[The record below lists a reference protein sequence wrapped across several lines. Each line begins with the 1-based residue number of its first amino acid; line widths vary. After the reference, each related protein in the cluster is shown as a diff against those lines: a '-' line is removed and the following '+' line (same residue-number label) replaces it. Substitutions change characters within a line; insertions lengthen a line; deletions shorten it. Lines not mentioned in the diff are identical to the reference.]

1 MAEAILIDV
10 ASGLISRLVSLAAD
24 EVIRAWNVHED
35 LEELCGK
42 LEFIN
47 DLLLDAS
54 AKKLTMTTVQ
64 RFFNKLED
72 VAHVANVFMNEL
84 EYEVTRQKVE
94 NHQRKRDFF
103 VPSKNTML
111 HRFKMAHKIKSIL
124 DSFKEILKW
133 GNDLGLQ
140 PVAYLNTTVQPSGSN
155 NTSPFQDKAL
165 IVGRDKDI
173 SYLVQMVCKNHQEN
187 LRLIAVIGMGGQGKT
202 TLARMVFNS
211 DIVVNMFPN
220 KIWVTVSHDFD
231 LMNILNQMVESLTSK
246 PSMFRNAQ
254 GVINVLQKKLK
265 GKKFL
270 LVLDNVW
277 NEKPENWDELMNSLL
292 GFGGAKGSSILITT
306 RNQKVIDAMRCPI
319 SYRLDN
325 LSEQDSWELFK
336 KSAFS
341 QGGVVE
347 TKAFAAL
354 GRHMVERCGGLPLAI
369 NSLASVLRT
378 KKSEQEWLQI
388 QDSETW
394 KSERILPALRFS
406 YNNLPSTSLKRC
418 FAYCSIVPKTS
429 KIYKDDIVQIWMALG
444 FLLPPKG
451 SALLMEDIGN
461 EYLNILLWN
470 SLLQEGDRDK
480 LGDIT
485 YYKMHD
491 LVHDLA
497 LDVSK
502 HNSATM
508 NDSGVLSHNSKAT
521 YVRLDEGYSGT
532 KPANMRRNFEGVQM
546 LYVGARILGNVLPY
560 LKHLTALVVN
570 NDEVTY
576 LLPSSLHKM
585 KYLKHLD
592 ISCFHGKLPNHI
604 TEFYNLQTLRVGNLE
619 ELPKKFCNLI
629 NLRHLVITDKNGD
642 PPSCMFTGIEKLT
655 CLQTLPHFVVSRD
668 QNCLLGKLGGL
679 NNLRGKLSLYGLSD
693 VMNREEASAARL
705 CRKSYIHRL
714 LLEWRSIKDDQE
726 DRKYNDEDVMEGLK
740 PHVNL
745 KKLKIVNFE
754 GKKFASW
761 IIMMRN
767 LVEIT
772 VIDSERC
779 EEFPPLG
786 HLPKL
791 RKIKISSMENVKVI
805 GSDIWGGVGSSGTE
819 FSESGAPETVTTMYP
834 SLTELILQ
842 DLPKLEEWLEPV
854 VSSGS
859 EDQRALL
866 VFPKIEILV
875 ILNCPN
881 LRRIPRNCFTFLKEL
896 VISDLDSS
904 NMILESVSR
913 TVSSLRYLRL
923 VRISDGKEE
932 SSSPPPPNLDSISN
946 KLLTNNSLSLRSLDI
961 HQCEALTCLTL
972 GVALQQLEVCYCPQ
986 LATISVAKD
995 SVGLKYLRIASCPSL
1010 SEWVFVQSMSSTLV
1024 QLVLGPFLAELEE
1037 FPWPFS
1043 SAAAAVIPF
1052 PNLIELNLY
1061 GWRNVKSILPS
1072 GKIGDR
1078 LSSTFPALTEL
1089 IIQDFKGVKAL
1100 PESLA
1105 KLPCLRDLRIFS
1117 CGNLRSLPT
1126 FDESS
1131 SLQYLEISGCPVLQ
1145 ERCRKEGGSEW
1156 FKIQHIPHIEW

>member
-1 MAEAILIDV
+1 MSEAILIDV

-54 AKKLTMTTVQ
+54 TKKLTMTTVQ

-111 HRFKMAHKIKSIL
+111 HRFKMAHKIRSIL

-165 IVGRDKDI
+165 IVGRDNDI
-173 SYLVQMVCKNHQEN
+173 SYLVQMVCKNHEEN
-187 LRLIAVIGMGGQGKT
+187 LRLIAVIGMG
-202 TLARMVFNS
+202 
-211 DIVVNMFPN
+211 
-220 KIWVTVSHDFD
+220 
-231 LMNILNQMVESLTSK
+231 
-246 PSMFRNAQ
+246 
-254 GVINVLQKKLK
+254 
-265 GKKFL
+265 
-270 LVLDNVW
+270 
-277 NEKPENWDELMNSLL
+277 
-292 GFGGAKGSSILITT
+292 
-306 RNQKVIDAMRCPI
+306 
-319 SYRLDN
+319 
-325 LSEQDSWELFK
+325 
-336 KSAFS
+336 
-341 QGGVVE
+341 
-347 TKAFAAL
+347 
-354 GRHMVERCGGLPLAI
+354 
-369 NSLASVLRT
+369 
-378 KKSEQEWLQI
+378 
-388 QDSETW
+388 
-394 KSERILPALRFS
+394 
-406 YNNLPSTSLKRC
+406 
-418 FAYCSIVPKTS
+418 
-429 KIYKDDIVQIWMALG
+429 
-444 FLLPPKG
+444 
-451 SALLMEDIGN
+451 
-461 EYLNILLWN
+461 
-470 SLLQEGDRDK
+470 
-480 LGDIT
+480 
-485 YYKMHD
+485 
-491 LVHDLA
+491 
-497 LDVSK
+497 DVSK

-592 ISCFHGKLPNHI
+592 ISCFH
-604 TEFYNLQTLRVGNLE
+604 
-619 ELPKKFCNLI
+619 
-629 NLRHLVITDKNGD
+629 
-642 PPSCMFTGIEKLT
+642 
-655 CLQTLPHFVVSRD
+655 
-668 QNCLLGKLGGL
+668 
-679 NNLRGKLSLYGLSD
+679 
-693 VMNREEASAARL
+693 
-705 CRKSYIHRL
+705 
-714 LLEWRSIKDDQE
+714 
-726 DRKYNDEDVMEGLK
+726 
-740 PHVNL
+740 
-745 KKLKIVNFE
+745 
-754 GKKFASW
+754 
-761 IIMMRN
+761 
-767 LVEIT
+767 

-961 HQCEALTCLTL
+961 HQCEALTCMTL

-1043 SAAAAVIPF
+1043 SSAAAAVIPF

-1061 GWRNVKSILPS
+1061 GWQNVKSILPS
-1072 GKIGDR
+1072 GKIGDG

-1100 PESLA
+1100 PDSLA

-1131 SLQYLEISGCPVLQ
+1131 SLQNLEISGCPVLQ
-1145 ERCRKEGGSEW
+1145 ERCRKEGGAEW